1 MSKLDAINTE
11 ELLQRENI
19 VVAHSFAVA
28 DWQRFVA
35 LAPMD
40 FFSTSLGHTTLAVAS
55 APACFVMF
63 IEEALKNGSHLRSHV
78 INHEGRQEGGI
89 LRPKNK
95 IKMSSIIGWLKKKQY
110 H

>member
-19 VVAHSFAVA
+19 VVAAAASVA

-40 FFSTSLGHTTLAVAS
+40 FFPHPWDTQLAPYIAESFSTAS
-55 APACFVMF
+55 
-63 IEEALKNGSHLRSHV
+63 
-78 INHEGRQEGGI
+78 
-89 LRPKNK
+89 
-95 IKMSSIIGWLKKKQY
+95 
-110 H
+110 